1 MGDYSWIGTLVGTLV
16 TTAGGITETVIS
28 GKNKRTEIEAGANI
42 EQTTKSQNSTTVRT
56 LIIGGVVLGAIVL
69 FGLFVWSNRR
79 K

>member
-1 MGDYSWIGTLVGTLV
+1 MEDYSWIGTLVGTLV

-42 EQTTKSQNSTTVRT
+42 EQTTKSQNSKTVRT

>member
-1 MGDYSWIGTLVGTLV
+1 MEYYSWIGTLVGTLA

-42 EQTTKSQNSTTVRT
+42 EQTTKSQNSKTVRT

>member
-1 MGDYSWIGTLVGTLV
+1 MENYSWIGTLVGTLA

-42 EQTTKSQNSTTVRT
+42 EQTTKSQNSKTVRT

>member
-1 MGDYSWIGTLVGTLV
+1 MGYSWIGTLIGTLA

-42 EQTTKSQNSTTVRT
+42 EQTTKSQNSKTVRT

>member
-1 MGDYSWIGTLVGTLV
+1 MDYSWIGTLVGTLA

-42 EQTTKSQNSTTVRT
+42 EQTTKSQNSKTVRT

>member
-1 MGDYSWIGTLVGTLV
+1 MDYSWIGTLVGTLA

-42 EQTTKSQNSTTVRT
+42 EQTTKRQNSKTVRT

>member
-1 MGDYSWIGTLVGTLV
+1 MDYSWIGTLLGGAFGAAGTI
-16 TTAGGITETVIS
+16 TTSIVD
-28 GKNKRTEIEAGANI
+28 GKTQRAQIEANAGI
-42 EQTTKSQNSTTVRT
+42 SQTEKSQNSKTVRT

>member
-1 MGDYSWIGTLVGTLV
+1 MVKHS
-16 TTAGGITETVIS
+16 AQ
-28 GKNKRTEIEAGANI
+28 IEADADI
-42 EQTTKSQNSTTVRT
+42 QQVSKTQSSKTTRT

>member
-1 MGDYSWIGTLVGTLV
+1 MQDYSWIGTLVGTLA

-42 EQTTKSQNSTTVRT
+42 EQTTKSQNSKTVRT